1 MNYSTNP
8 PLLLAADWLIDGLGG
23 GEAEAALIIEEGLI
37 KKILT
42 GKESRDKFLASDQGS
57 RYRFINYE
65 SAVLSPGLINLHTH
79 LDYTAAADLYE
90 QYENDQEKQRSQ
102 NKLFQWLYKLV
113 SKSRQWSAED
123 FRQSAASGAEKLLAA
138 GVTFC
143 VDSSYTGEAARA
155 LAEAGL
161 KGLVGLELF
170 GLDENRAAINFERW
184 CQRWAA
190 LKQDPLLS
198 AAQNRVTLTVAPHA
212 PYTVAPSLWQKA
224 DAFAEKNSLPVLA
237 HLAESSQECLWL
249 KAGDK
254 EVDDYIKWVSPP
266 GSREDLL
273 ESLSFRGK
281 GRTPVEHL
289 KEHQVLN
296 SRLIAAHCLKF
307 SQTDLD
313 LFAESG
319 ARAALCPRSN
329 AALGNGC
336 PDLKRFFDLPA
347 GLGTDSLASSPDLS
361 PRLEAAWLTKNY
373 DSRSLH
379 CLITEKAAKA
389 AGMRDLGAIEVGRRA
404 DLAIFRLAEP
414 QKVRSLDEAYDAF
427 FASKTETEAV
437 FVDGGQIWAKN
448 S

>member
-23 GEAEAALIIEEGLI
+23 GAAEAALVIEEGLI

-42 GKESRDKFLASDQGS
+42 GKESRDKFLAGEQASD
-57 RYRFINYE
+57 YRFINFPG
-65 SAVLSPGLINLHTH
+65 AILSPGLINLHTH
-79 LDYTAAADLYE
+79 LDYTAAADLYK
-90 QYENDQEKQRSQ
+90 QYEKDEGRQTSQ
-102 NKLFQWLYKLV
+102 DNLFRWLYKLV
-113 SKSRQWSAED
+113 SKSRQWSEQN

-155 LAEAGL
+155 LAKAGL

-170 GLDENRAAINFERW
+170 GLDESRAAINFERW
-184 CQRWAA
+184 RQRWEA
-190 LKQDPLLS
+190 LKLDPLL
-198 AAQNRVTLTVAPHA
+198 AEQDKVTLTVAPHA

-224 DAFAEKNSLPVLA
+224 DAFAEKYSLPVLA

-249 KAGDK
+249 QAGDQ
-254 EVDDYIKWVSPP
+254 EIDDYIRWVSPP

-289 KEHQVLN
+289 QEHQVLN
-296 SRLIAAHCLKF
+296 ARLIAAHCLKF
-307 SQTDLD
+307 SQRDFEH
-313 LFAESG
+313 FAESG

-329 AALGNGC
+329 ATLGNGS
-336 PDLKRFFDLPA
+336 PDLKRFLQLPA

-361 PRLEAAWLTKNY
+361 PRLEAAWLKESI

-379 CLITEKAAKA
+379 CFITEKAAKA
-389 AGMRDLGAIEVGRRA
+389 AGKSDLGAIQVGRKA
-404 DLAIFRLAEP
+404 DLAIFRLSQP
-414 QKVRSLDEAYDAF
+414 TMVRSLDEAYAAF
-427 FASKTETEAV
+427 FAHSTETAAV
-437 FVDGGQIWAKN
+437 FVDGGQIWANN